1 MCKKN
6 CQRKISRRAGVQ
18 VTLYLERTNDSNFVP
33 FVLLIT
39 HAREQILISK
49 KTRSILAYEYY
60 LSQKRNFFLDLTVS
74 QKQN

>member
-49 KTRSILAYEYY
+49 KPEVFLHTNITY
-60 LSQKRNFFLDLTVS
+60 LRNVTFFLDLTVS